1 MLRSVG
7 KNFPPGCIITR
18 RPESR
23 PFAHL
28 CVESAKIPIFTYING
43 KLKTRFNNKIKR
55 KAI

>member
-7 KNFPPGCIITR
+7 RNFPPGCIITR

-28 CVESAKIPIFTYING
+28 CVKSAKIPIFTHING